1 MKTYVNELKK
11 LSSPK
16 LKAFNEKLIP
26 STKYEILGVDIP
38 SIRDLAKTIGLD
50 KEFINTLP
58 HTYHEENIL
67 HALIITYAKLDISEL
82 ISNIKA
88 FLPYVDNWA
97 VSDSMLKPANKFNKY
112 QEELLLFGEELVK
125 ERETY
130 HIRFGLLL
138 FLSYA
143 LKKADITK
151 YINLSLEIT
160 NHDYYVEMMQAW
172 FYATALINHQDD
184 ILVLLEK
191 NKLTTFVHNKTI
203 QKAVESYRISEELKQ
218 QLRKLKRV

>member
-38 SIRDLAKTIGLD
+38 SIRDLAKTIGFD
-50 KEFINTLP
+50 KEFLLSLP

-67 HALIITYAKLDISEL
+67 HALIITYAKLEINEL
-82 ISNIKA
+82 ITYIKA

-112 QEELLLFGEELVK
+112 QEELLLFGEELV
-125 ERETY
+125 RRNETY

-143 LKKADITK
+143 LKKPDITK
-151 YINLSLEIT
+151 YINLSLKIT

-172 FYATALINHQDD
+172 FYATAIINHQDD
-184 ILVLLEK
+184 ILVLLEE
-191 NKLTTFVHNKTI
+191 NKITTFVHNKTI
-203 QKAVESYRISEELKQ
+203 QKAIESYRISEELKQ